1 MSKIIVLM
9 GAPGAGKGTQ
19 ARLLQERLHLPQI
32 STGDIFRSLKTAQT
46 PLAQE
51 VRDIMKRGQLVPDEV
66 TTQLVKDRTAED
78 DAKGGYILDG
88 FPRTPA
94 QAESLEKLAAEQGK
108 QIVAIQIDVPYD
120 LLEKRMTGRRNC
132 PVCKEIYNIYFK
144 PPRQDNVCD
153 LHPEAQ
159 LVHRADDNS
168 ETVRA
173 RLATYEEQTRPLLDY
188 YSSNNLL
195 RAVDGDRDME
205 SIYRDVEQIVKGI
218 DHGLKVFR

>member
-32 STGDIFRSLKTAQT
+32 STGDIFRALKTADT

-66 TTQLVKDRTAED
+66 TIQLVKERTAND
-78 DAKGGYILDG
+78 DCKDGYILDG

-94 QAESLEKLAAEQGK
+94 QAASLEKLAAEQGK
-108 QIVAIQIDVPYD
+108 QIVAVQIDVPYD

-132 PVCKEIYNIYFK
+132 PVCNEIYNIYFK
-144 PPRQDNVCD
+144 PPRHDNVCD

-173 RLATYEEQTRPLLDY
+173 RLATYERQTRPLLDY
-188 YSSNNLL
+188 HESKNLL
-195 RAVDGDRDME
+195 RAVDGNRDTE
-205 SIYRDVEQIVKGI
+205 TIYRDVERIAKGE
-218 DHGLKVFR
+218 